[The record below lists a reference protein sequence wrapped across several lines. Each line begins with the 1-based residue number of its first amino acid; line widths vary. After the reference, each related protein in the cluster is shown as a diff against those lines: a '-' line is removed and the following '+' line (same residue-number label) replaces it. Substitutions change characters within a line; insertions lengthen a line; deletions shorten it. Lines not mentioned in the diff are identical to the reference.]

1 MVEMGKRPVAPK
13 GQTMRM
19 ASKALVGSVFLMSGG
34 VFLGCGGSLEEENL
48 PVETS
53 EEVEQSVVS
62 CAAGYSPSTH
72 WECEWGRGA
81 RQRRVPVV
89 HFHYEPS

>member
-19 ASKALVGSVFLMSGG
+19 ASKALVGRVFLR
-34 VFLGCGGSLEEENL
+34 CGGSLEEENL

-62 CAAGYSPSTH
+62 CAAGDSPSTH

-89 HFHYEPS
+89 HFNYETPRGQPG